1 MESLREQLQAL
12 LGNGKVSTSPS
23 VLEQHGR
30 DENFPE
36 VRPPLAV
43 AYAESRE
50 DVQTVLEWCRTQH
63 IPLIPF
69 GAGTSLEGALVPA
82 HLDVPVLSLDLS
94 RMNQVVSIQ
103 PDNFLAVVQPGITRT
118 ALNEALRYTGLFF
131 PVDPGANASLGGMAA
146 TNASGTTTVRYG
158 GMRQNTVTLEVV
170 LANGEVLRLGRPV
183 RKTSSGYDLKDL
195 FIGSAGTLGV
205 ITELTV
211 QLHPVPE
218 HIHTLRVFF
227 PSILAAAQA
236 AYAIMAS
243 ALPVARMEL
252 VDELGI
258 QSINRYM
265 GRGYTEQTALFL
277 EFHSS
282 TAAAIEEEVHLVEE
296 LVRDAGATDISIAR
310 TQQEQ
315 TAQWEAR
322 HHLYWAIVNA
332 HPGHTFVITDTAVPL
347 VRLPELIA
355 YAQQIMAEMDIQ
367 GSIIG
372 HVGDGNF
379 HTVIA
384 AKPEDYERVQTF
396 SERLVRQA
404 LAWEGTASGEH
415 GIGLLKRKFMV
426 EEHGTSVAWMHRLK
440 ALFDPD
446 GLLNPGKLI

>member
-1 MESLREQLQAL
+1 MEELQARL
-12 LGNGKVSTSPS
+12 TEGQVSTSQS

-43 AYAESRE
+43 AYAESSA
-50 DVQTVLEWCRTQH
+50 DVQATLEWCRTQH
-63 IPLIPF
+63 LPLIPF

-82 HLDVPVLSLDLS
+82 RPDLSVLSLDLS
-94 RMNQVVSIQ
+94 RMNRVVSIQ
-103 PDNFLAVVQPGITRT
+103 PENFLAVVQPGITRT
-118 ALNEALRYTGLFF
+118 ALNEALRDTGLFF

-158 GMRQNTVTLEVV
+158 GMRHNTIALEVV

-183 RKTSSGYDLKDL
+183 QKTSSGYDLKDL

-211 QLHPVPE
+211 RLYPVPE
-218 HIHTLRVFF
+218 HVHTFRVFF
-227 PSILAAAQA
+227 PSVSAAAQA

-252 VDELGI
+252 VDVLGI

-265 GRGYTEQTALFL
+265 GRGYTEQPALFL

-282 TAAAIEEEVHLVEE
+282 TAAAIEEEVRLVEE
-296 LVRDAGATDISIAR
+296 LVAEAGATETAIAR
-310 TQQEQ
+310 TQEER

-322 HHLYWAIVNA
+322 HQIYWALVNMY
-332 HPGHTFVITDTAVPL
+332 PGQTYVITDTAVPL
-347 VRLPELIA
+347 ARLPELIA
-355 YAQQIMAEMDIQ
+355 YAQNLLAELGLQ
-367 GSIIG
+367 GSIVG

-379 HTVIA
+379 HTLVA
-384 AKPEDYERVQTF
+384 TKSEDYERVQSF
-396 SERLVRQA
+396 SERLVHQA
-404 LAWEGTASGEH
+404 LAWDGTASGEH
-415 GIGLLKRKFMV
+415 GIGLAKRKFMV
-426 EEHGTSVAWMHRLK
+426 EEHGPAVEWMRRIKL
-440 ALFDPD
+440 LFDPEN
-446 GLLNPGKLI
+446 LLNPGKIV